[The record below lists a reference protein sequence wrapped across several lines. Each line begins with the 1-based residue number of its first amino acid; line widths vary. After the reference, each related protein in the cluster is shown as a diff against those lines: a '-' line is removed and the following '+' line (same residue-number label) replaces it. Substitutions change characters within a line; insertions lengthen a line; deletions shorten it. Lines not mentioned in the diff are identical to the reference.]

1 MQAIQEKVSAVMEK
15 YQPEIDKAVEEA
27 VKAANIDEIVSA
39 EMAKHQAEIDKAV
52 QAAIEAAKNK

>member
-1 MQAIQEKVSAVMEK
+1 MEK
-15 YQPEIDKAVEEA
+15 IPAGDDKAVEEA